1 MHIPVLLNETV
12 ENLVSDPKG
21 IYVDCTLG
29 GGGHLQE
36 LLNRLEKGARIIA
49 IDKDADIIERTRQ
62 KIDAPNI
69 AYVHND
75 FRNLTSILRELNIN
89 KVHGI
94 LIDLGVSSF
103 QLDESHRGFS
113 FHEDA
118 LLDMRMD
125 RQQEFTAKELVNR
138 YSEGEIADI
147 LWKYG
152 EERYSRRIARAIVSY
167 RADKSIETTLELVEI
182 IKSAVPASYR
192 RAKHPG
198 RKSFQAIRIAV
209 NGELDALE
217 EVLPQAVQ
225 SLYPNGRLCIITFHS
240 LEDRIVKHFF
250 VEQTKDCICP
260 PGLPICTCNHEPTLR
275 LENRKPWQPSEIEC
289 EQNIRARSAKLR
301 VAIKI

>member
-1 MHIPVLLNETV
+1 MLLNETV

-125 RQQEFTAKELVNR
+125 RQQEFTAQELVNR

-152 EERYSRRIARAIVSY
+152 EERYSRRIARAIVAY

>member
-1 MHIPVLLNETV
+1 MHIPVLLDEAI
-12 ENLVSDPKG
+12 ENLVTDPSG

-29 GGGHLQE
+29 GGGHLKK
-36 LLNRLEKGARIIA
+36 LLSKLEKNAKIIA
-49 IDKDADIIERTRQ
+49 MDKDAEIIEKTRQ
-62 KIDAPNI
+62 KIDTPNI
-69 AYVHND
+69 IYIHND
-75 FRNLTSILRELNIN
+75 FRNLSSILRELNID

-103 QLDESHRGFS
+103 QLDEGHRGFS

-118 LLDMRMD
+118 SLDMRMD
-125 RQQEFTAKELVNR
+125 RQQEFTAQELVNTFT
-138 YSEGEIADI
+138 EKEIAEI
-147 LWKYG
+147 LWEYG
-152 EERYSRRIARAIVSY
+152 EERYSRRIARAIVAY
-167 RADKSIETTLELVEI
+167 RTEKIIETTLELVEI
-182 IKSAVPASYR
+182 IKTAVPASYK

-225 SLYPNGRLCIITFHS
+225 SLYPDGRLCIITFHS

-275 LENRKPWQPSEIEC
+275 LENRKPWLPSEIEY